1 MDILTSERFKKELKS
16 LAIISVGTILFAIGI
31 NWFINP
37 SGLYVGGVTGISQL
51 VSRIL
56 YSTLGI
62 KINLGLLI
70 WSINVPLL
78 LLAYKFIGKR
88 FTYHTL
94 YTVTFL
100 TICLNVI
107 PEKTFSEDVLL
118 NIVVGGMI
126 YALGSGTILKYGGS
140 TGGLD
145 ILSQYLLMKK
155 QGSFGQYSFY
165 VNCII
170 ITIAGFLQGWEIALY
185 TILLMFVQM
194 QMVDRI
200 HTPHK
205 SYTVFIVTTKQDEV
219 IQTLQAR
226 LGRGITIINAEGAY
240 THTNRSLLMMVV
252 SSYELYIAL
261 QLLNE
266 VDPHSFTNVLQS
278 SQVQGNFGRKIVDK
292 AQ

>member
-1 MDILTSERFKKELKS
+1 MDMLNSPRFKKELKS
-16 LAIISVGTILFAIGI
+16 LAIISLGTILFAIGM

-51 VSRIL
+51 ISRIL

-62 KINLGLLI
+62 KINLGILI
-70 WSINVPLL
+70 WSINIPLL
-78 LLAYKFIGKR
+78 LVAYKFIGKR

-107 PEKTFSEDVLL
+107 PEKTFSDDILL
-118 NIVVGGMI
+118 NIVVGGMV

-145 ILSQYLLMKK
+145 ILSQYLSMKK

-170 ITIAGFLQGWEIALY
+170 ITLAGFLQGWEIALY

-194 QMVDRI
+194 QVVDRI

-205 SYTVFIVTTKQDEV
+205 SYTVFIVTNKQEEV
-219 IQTLQAR
+219 IDSLQSR

-261 QLLNE
+261 RLLNE
-266 VDPHSFTNVLQS
+266 VDPQSFTNVLQS

>member
-94 YTVTFL
+94 YT
-100 TICLNVI
+100 
-107 PEKTFSEDVLL
+107 
-118 NIVVGGMI
+118 
-126 YALGSGTILKYGGS
+126 
-140 TGGLD
+140 
-145 ILSQYLLMKK
+145 
-155 QGSFGQYSFY
+155 
-165 VNCII
+165 
-170 ITIAGFLQGWEIALY
+170 
-185 TILLMFVQM
+185 
-194 QMVDRI
+194 
-200 HTPHK
+200 
-205 SYTVFIVTTKQDEV
+205 
-219 IQTLQAR
+219 
-226 LGRGITIINAEGAY
+226 
-240 THTNRSLLMMVV
+240 
-252 SSYELYIAL
+252 
-261 QLLNE
+261 
-266 VDPHSFTNVLQS
+266 
-278 SQVQGNFGRKIVDK
+278 
-292 AQ
+292 

>member
-1 MDILTSERFKKELKS
+1 MDILTSERFKKELKC

-126 YALGSGTILKYGGS
+126 YALCSGTILKYGGS

-145 ILSQYLLMKK
+145 ILSQYLSMKK

>member
-94 YTVTFL
+94 YTVKFL

-145 ILSQYLLMKK
+145 ILSQYLSMKK

>member
-145 ILSQYLLMKK
+145 ILSQYLSMKK

-194 QMVDRI
+194 QMVDCI

>member
-1 MDILTSERFKKELKS
+1 MDILTSERFKKEIKS
-16 LAIISVGTILFAIGI
+16 LAVISLGTILFAIGI

-51 VSRIL
+51 VSRVL
-56 YSTLGI
+56 YSSLGI

-78 LLAYKFIGKR
+78 LVAYKFIGKR

-107 PEKTFSEDVLL
+107 PEKTFSEDILL

-145 ILSQYLLMKK
+145 ILSQYLSMKK

-165 VNCII
+165 VNCVII
-170 ITIAGFLQGWEIALY
+170 GIAGFLQGWEIALY

-205 SYTVFIVTTKQDEV
+205 SYTVFIVTIKQDDV
-219 IQTLQAR
+219 IKTLQAR

-292 AQ
+292 TQ